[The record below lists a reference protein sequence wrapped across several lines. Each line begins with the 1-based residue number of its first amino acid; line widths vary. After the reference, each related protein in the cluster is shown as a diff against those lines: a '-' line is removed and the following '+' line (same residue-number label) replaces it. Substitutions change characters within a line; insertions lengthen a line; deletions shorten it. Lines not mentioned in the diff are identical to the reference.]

1 MNAVVKSEE
10 KRKHDRLKASRDNDV
25 WQLRSKPPEDWNAP
39 VPEWM
44 AKKFEQSY
52 IAAVAKKEEA
62 KSSCCIS

>member
-1 MNAVVKSEE
+1 MVKSEE

-25 WQLRSKPPEDWNAP
+25 WQLRSEPPEDWNAP
-39 VPEWM
+39 VPDWM

-52 IAAVAKKEEA
+52 IALTAKNEQEG